1 MLLLGEQVLTIVL
14 CINVNFLICNYF
26 VYDVQNATYSSH
38 RAPFPHEICFH
49 G

>member
-1 MLLLGEQVLTIVL
+1 MLLLGEQVLTMFLFISVY
-14 CINVNFLICNYF
+14 FLICNYF

-38 RAPFPHEICFH
+38 GPLVPHEIYSH